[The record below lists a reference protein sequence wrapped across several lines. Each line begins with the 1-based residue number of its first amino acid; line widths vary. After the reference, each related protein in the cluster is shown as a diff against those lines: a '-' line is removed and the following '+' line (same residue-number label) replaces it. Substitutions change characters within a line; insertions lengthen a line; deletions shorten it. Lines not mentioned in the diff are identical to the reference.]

1 MELKMQIRELR
12 LNILFEYIKEIRRY
26 TYDIQDFLQKN
37 NLCDNVNIVPP
48 IPDDIEPQIERLST
62 TKINEDK
69 TINILVSQVSISIL
83 FVYNTSLDIK
93 DHFEKEAKYMSNIS
107 KGIKELLS
115 FKKND
120 FKINFEGLIIA
131 SSETVNKE
139 NDSLISKMRLKE
151 NIEENREKVIKE
163 LDLKHFES
171 IEKSTVK
178 FYNDLVPDINVMS
191 VKNKRDDFI
200 GWNYILVVEINNRL
214 EYHNS
219 KNENTNSIELDF
231 DFAIEEI
238 KKIFKKEEV
247 I

>member
-1 MELKMQIRELR
+1 MQIRELR

-69 TINILVSQVSISIL
+69 IINVFVSQASISIL
-83 FVYNTSLDIK
+83 FVYSTSLDVESC
-93 DHFEKEAKYMSNIS
+93 FEKEAEYMSTIS
-107 KGIKELLS
+107 KGIKNLL
-115 FKKND
+115 KDNKTD

-131 SSETVNKE
+131 TSETINKE
-139 NDSLISKMRLKE
+139 NSSLISKLYLKE
-151 NIEENREKVIKE
+151 NIEEDRTKIVKE
-163 LDLKHFES
+163 LDSKHFES
-171 IEKSTVK
+171 IEKSAVK
-178 FYNDLVPDINVMS
+178 FYSDSVPDINVMS
-191 VKNKRDDFI
+191 IKNKKDDFI

-219 KNENTNSIELDF
+219 KNENTISIELDF
-231 DFAIEEI
+231 EFTI
-238 KKIFKKEEV
+238 KKIKEILVKEEV